1 MSFEEDQDGSFT
13 TYLAEGDKLFLNGEY
28 EKALALF
35 TNALEIKPGDKT
47 ALVARSK
54 CYLHIGDPE
63 SALKDADKCIK
74 DDKKY
79 HKGLY
84 QRAEALYTMGKF
96 EMGLGW
102 FSICLRLF
110 IIM

>member
-1 MSFEEDQDGSFT
+1 MET
-13 TYLAEGDKLFLNGEY
+13 VYLQIR
-28 EKALALF
+28 LF
-35 TNALEIKPGDKT
+35 TFDRIL
-47 ALVARSK
+47 LW
-54 CYLHIGDPE
+54 YFFQ
-63 SALKDADKCIK
+63 DADKCIK

-102 FSICLRLF
+102 FPNTSTLW
-110 IIM
+110 IIHSRDSCHMSHVTLL